1 MKNTQARTCLSAI
14 GDNPV
19 QIARDYLFHQILFNS
34 KHPGFLDR
42 ANVSFFN
49 IMSFIL
55 TELVLI
61 SSDLIVMMIFGQ
73 IQVSHELYYLRRGS
87 PGK

>member
-1 MKNTQARTCLSAI
+1 
-14 GDNPV
+14 V

-34 KHPGFLDR
+34 KHPGFLDK

-55 TELVLI
+55 TELVRIKL
-61 SSDLIVMMIFGQ
+61 L
-73 IQVSHELYYLRRGS
+73 E
-87 PGK
+87 